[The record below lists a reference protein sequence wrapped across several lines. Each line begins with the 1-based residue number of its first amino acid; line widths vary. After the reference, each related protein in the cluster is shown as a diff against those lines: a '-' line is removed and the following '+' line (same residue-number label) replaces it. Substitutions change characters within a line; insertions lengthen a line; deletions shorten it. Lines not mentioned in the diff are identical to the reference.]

1 MFEYAA
7 RNKLRFPYKGMISVE
22 DLWDLNVRELDSIFK
37 TLNAQVK
44 KSQEE
49 SLLATKSKEDEV
61 LTTQIDIVKHI
72 VRIKQ
77 DEEAARLFA
86 KERKE
91 KQQKLMELINKK
103 QDEDLNNKSIEEL
116 KAMLAELE

>member
-1 MFEYAA
+1 MFEYAV

>member
-1 MFEYAA
+1 MFEYAV

-22 DLWDLNVRELDSIFK
+22 DLWDLNVRELDTIFK

-49 SLLATKSKEDEV
+49 SLLETKSKEDETLAV
-61 LTTQIDIVKHI
+61 QIDIVKHI

-116 KAMLAELE
+116 QAMLAEL

>member
-1 MFEYAA
+1 MFEYAV

-61 LTTQIDIVKHI
+61 LTAQIDIVKHI

-116 KAMLAELE
+116 KAMLAEL

>member
-7 RNKLRFPYKGMISVE
+7 RNKLRFPYKGMITAE

-44 KSQEE
+44 KAQEE
-49 SLLATKSKEDEV
+49 SLLETKSKEDET
-61 LTTQIDIVKHI
+61 LSMQIDIVKHI

-91 KQQKLMELINKK
+91 KRQKLMELINAK
-103 QDEDLNNKSIEEL
+103 QDEDLHSKSIDEL

>member
-7 RNKLRFPYKGMISVE
+7 RNKLRFPYKGMISAE
-22 DLWDLNVRELDSIFK
+22 DLWDLNVRELDTIFK

-49 SLLATKSKEDEV
+49 SLLETKSKEDETLAV
-61 LTTQIDIVKHI
+61 QIDIVKHI

-116 KAMLAELE
+116 QAMLAEL

>member
-7 RNKLRFPYKGMISVE
+7 RNKLRFPYKGMITAE

-44 KSQEE
+44 KAQEE
-49 SLLATKSKEDEV
+49 SLLETKSKEDEV
-61 LTTQIDIVKHI
+61 LSMQIDIVKHI

-91 KQQKLMELINKK
+91 KKQKLMELINEK
-103 QDEDLNNKSIEEL
+103 QDEDLHSKSIDEL

>member
-7 RNKLRFPYKGMISVE
+7 RNKLRFPYKGMITAE

-44 KSQEE
+44 KAQEE
-49 SLLATKSKEDEV
+49 SLLETKSKEDEV
-61 LTTQIDIVKHI
+61 LSMQIDIVKHI

-91 KQQKLMELINKK
+91 KKQKLMELINAK
-103 QDEDLNNKSIEEL
+103 QDEDLHSKSIDEL

>member
-7 RNKLRFPYKGMISVE
+7 RNKLRFPYKGMITAE

-44 KSQEE
+44 KAQEE
-49 SLLATKSKEDEV
+49 SLLETKSKEDET
-61 LTTQIDIVKHI
+61 LSMQIDIVKHI

-91 KQQKLMELINKK
+91 KKQKLMELINAK
-103 QDEDLNNKSIEEL
+103 QDEDLHSKSIDEL

>member
-1 MFEYAA
+1 MFEYAV

-86 KERKE
+86 KERNE

-116 KAMLAELE
+116 QAMLAEL

>member
-7 RNKLRFPYKGMISVE
+7 RNKLRFPYKGMITAE

-44 KSQEE
+44 KAQEE
-49 SLLATKSKEDEV
+49 SLLETKSKEDEV
-61 LTTQIDIVKHI
+61 LSVQIDIVKHI

-91 KQQKLMELINKK
+91 KKQKLMELINAK
-103 QDEDLNNKSIEEL
+103 QDEDLHSKSIDEL

>member
-7 RNKLRFPYKGMISVE
+7 RNKLRFPYKGMITAE

-37 TLNAQVK
+37 SLNAQVK
-44 KSQEE
+44 KAQEE
-49 SLLATKSKEDEV
+49 SLLETKSKEDEV
-61 LTTQIDIVKHI
+61 LSMQIDIVKHI

-91 KQQKLMELINKK
+91 KKQKLMELINEK
-103 QDEDLNNKSIEEL
+103 QDEDLHSKSIDEL

>member
-7 RNKLRFPYKGMISVE
+7 RNKLRFPYKGMISAE
-22 DLWDLNVRELDSIFK
+22 DLWDLNVRELDTIFK

-49 SLLATKSKEDEV
+49 SLLETKSKEDETLAV
-61 LTTQIDIVKHI
+61 QIDIVKHI

-91 KQQKLMELINKK
+91 KRQKLMELINAK
-103 QDEDLNNKSIEEL
+103 QDEDLHSKSIDEL

>member
-7 RNKLRFPYKGMISVE
+7 RNKLRFPYKGMITAE
-22 DLWDLNVRELDSIFK
+22 DLWDLNVRELDTIFK

-44 KSQEE
+44 KAQEE
-49 SLLATKSKEDEV
+49 SLLETKSKEDEV
-61 LTTQIDIVKHI
+61 LSVQIDIVKHI

-91 KQQKLMELINKK
+91 KKQKLMELINAK
-103 QDEDLNNKSIEEL
+103 QDEDLHSKSIDEL

>member
-1 MFEYAA
+1 MFEYAV

-22 DLWDLNVRELDSIFK
+22 DLWDLNVRELDSVFK

-116 KAMLAELE
+116 QAMLAELE